1 VEPPDYPNDPGP
13 PEERF
18 PSFDSSRQ
26 SLPLR
31 RAQGSAGRGGGAN
44 PWLVGL
50 AIAVVLGAVS
60 VIAFGLFGPADG
72 QQAGTTSTSAAD
84 TTDPTDPT
92 DTTDTTDPTDPT
104 DPTGGGD
111 TTATTEGTS
120 VPGSTITIPSGEAG
134 PIEPVGEAIPI
145 DELTMSSDDLGPLEF
160 GDPGSE
166 VLGRLVATFGDPS
179 DDTGFIIG
187 NGSWGE
193 CPGDTIRIVQWG
205 PLNIVTR
212 GTAEDHTF
220 ASYRLDLRYGGINS
234 PTTDIRTLSGLQV
247 GDTVGDLETI
257 YAGFVVEYTAHPSAG
272 IVFELRS
279 ERAGELLLWGPV
291 ESPDDAALV
300 TGIYSPDSCEED
312 A

>member
-1 VEPPDYPNDPGP
+1 
-13 PEERF
+13 
-18 PSFDSSRQ
+18 
-26 SLPLR
+26 
-31 RAQGSAGRGGGAN
+31 
-44 PWLVGL
+44 VGL
-50 AIAVVLGAVS
+50 ALAVVLGAVS
-60 VIAFGLFGPADG
+60 VIAFGLLAPADDE
-72 QQAGTTSTSAAD
+72 QAGTTSTSTSD
-84 TTDPTDPT
+84 TTSTEAT
-92 DTTDTTDPTDPT
+92 DTTDTTDATETTDT
-104 DPTGGGD
+104 TNGGD
-111 TTATTEGTS
+111 TTATTETTS
-120 VPGSTITIPSGEAG
+120 VPGSTITIPSGQVD
-134 PIEPVGEAIPI
+134 PIEPVGEPIPI
-145 DELTMSSDDLGPLEF
+145 DDLTMSADDLGPLEF
-160 GDPGSE
+160 GDPGSD
-166 VLGRLVATFGDPS
+166 VLGGLVATFGDPS

-212 GTAEDHTF
+212 GTAEDHVF

-257 YAGFVVEYTAHPSAG
+257 YAGFVIEYTAHPSAG
-272 IVFELRS
+272 IVFELRA
-279 ERAGELLLWGPV
+279 ERGGELLLWGPV

>member
-1 VEPPDYPNDPGP
+1 MEPPDYPDDPGP
-13 PEERF
+13 PEEQF
-18 PSFDSSRQ
+18 PAFDPSRQ
-26 SLPLR
+26 SLALR
-31 RAQGSAGRGGGAN
+31 RAHGSGGRGGPN

-50 AIAVVLGAVS
+50 AVAIVLGAVS
-60 VIAFGLFGPADG
+60 IAAFGFFAPSDEQA
-72 QQAGTTSTSAAD
+72 AGTTGGTSSDATTTAPTD
-84 TTDPTDPT
+84 TTGGT
-92 DTTDTTDPTDPT
+92 DTTDTTGTTDTT
-104 DPTGGGD
+104 DATGTTGD
-111 TTATTEGTS
+111 TTGTTGTT
-120 VPGSTITIPSGEAG
+120 VTIPSGQGE
-134 PIEPVGEAIPI
+134 PIDPVGDPIPI
-145 DELTMSSDDLGPLEF
+145 DELTMSSNDLGPLEF

-187 NGSWGE
+187 NGTWGE

-205 PLNIVTR
+205 PLNVVTR
-212 GTAEDHTF
+212 GTAEDHVF

-247 GDTVGDLETI
+247 GDSVGDLETI
-257 YAGFVVEYTAHPSAG
+257 YAGFVIEYTAHPSAG

-279 ERAGELLLWGPV
+279 ERGGDLLLWGPV